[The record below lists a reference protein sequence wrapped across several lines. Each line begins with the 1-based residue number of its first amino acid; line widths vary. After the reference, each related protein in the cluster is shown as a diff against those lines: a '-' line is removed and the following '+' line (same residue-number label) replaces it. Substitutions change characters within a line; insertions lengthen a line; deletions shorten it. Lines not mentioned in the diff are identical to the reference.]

1 EAQLG
6 FWRPHIST
14 PMRECQF
21 TAGGKTSLLDYTIL
35 HVIDDMDVC
44 SYDKHNKQVVV
55 KESWMSLHFL
65 QCATWLPLPYQ
76 RHSHPS
82 HTLYSNGYQTR
93 PDSHHNHT
101 LQFFMGCEVDND
113 IDIGHSIQF
122 AMDGEDFMKIDD
134 QNDDWTVMKPEAEPF
149 KSLAES
155 NFGSKIRDK
164 AMKKFCFHMM
174 RKILQYSSMK
184 ENGKFPVL
192 LGPGVTVPRHDAPD
206 GRVMFN
212 CTATG
217 FYPRSI
223 QLHWEKD
230 GQLGVWG
237 QESSSG
243 TLPNA
248 DSTLYLQ
255 ISLELP
261 PGDSETDYTCVV
273 EHRTLQTPA
282 VYPVPEKTTVQ
293 RPWVMTLSVLT
304 VIVRVLSCA
313 EAFITWKKKK
323 KTGIR
328 VMRGGKTNSARA
340 R

>member
-1 EAQLG
+1 MYSSNLTFQLQCYLLPPY
-6 FWRPHIST
+6 FAAYHR
-14 PMRECQF
+14 RECQF

-55 KESWMSLHFL
+55 KESWIEMYFQL
-65 QCATWLPLPYQ
+65 
-76 RHSHPS
+76 
-82 HTLYSNGYQTR
+82 TLTLLSRNDTKS
-93 PDSHHNHT
+93 DKNHT